1 MKKIVE
7 SLKKVKDFYKAHK
20 KVAIPLTVMVIMLL
34 ISLDTMSFNN
44 NKPKEV
50 TYNEFKKLVKEHKVD
65 TVYYEASTEEMRF
78 TLYNKH
84 TKGKT
89 KKEIE
94 DEKYT
99 YPKEDWRLTQYPAG
113 ETFRED
119 MLKAGVNL
127 EVRTFEPVTVKIL
140 STLLTLFFPI
150 LFLVLLWNIFSLQ
163 FVRGGKSYE
172 LTTNIDTRFSDVIG
186 HDEVIKDLK
195 FLVKLMREPEK
206 YDDEDVNIPRGV
218 LFSGEPGTGKTL
230 LARAIA
236 GESNVPFYYVNASNF
251 IELYVGT
258 GAKRVRALFKQA
270 RKTQPCIIFIDE
282 IDAIGCQRGKV
293 HGTSEDTQTL
303 NALLQEM
310 DGFDKDLKIL
320 IIGATNNAERLDKAL
335 VRSGRFD
342 RQIIISPPANADER
356 IELLKYF
363 LRNKKLDESVDL
375 EVLSKQMIGYTGADI
390 NSVVNEAELIR
401 LANEQEFITMDALE
415 EAFDKKIMKGNRKKD
430 ARRDR
435 DLNIVAYHEAG
446 HAVVSYLLDMEIARA
461 TIIQTTSGIGGAVI
475 HQESDNLLK
484 TKEDYENRVKV
495 CYGGRASEEIKFNQI
510 TTGASSDITQATRV
524 LDEYINK
531 LGFDKEFGLIDMS
544 VLNEDKV
551 TVEDKSVETI
561 KGYSVKLYKETS
573 ELLKNNYN
581 LVELIAKELL
591 DKETISGVAIKEL
604 LDSNK

>member
-78 TLYNKH
+78 TLYNEH

-251 IELYVGT
+251 IEIYAGT

-282 IDAIGCQRGKV
+282 IDAIGCQRGKI

-356 IELLKYF
+356 VDLLKYF
-363 LRNKKLDESVDL
+363 LRNKKLDESVNL

-401 LANEQEFITMDALE
+401 LSNEQEFITMDALE

-435 DLNIVAYHEAG
+435 DLKIVAYHEAG

-524 LDEYINK
+524 LDEYINR

-561 KGYSVKLYKETS
+561 KGYSVKLYKETL
-573 ELLKNNYN
+573 ELLKSNYN

-591 DKETISGVAIKEL
+591 DKETISGVTIKEI

>member
-113 ETFRED
+113 ETFREN

-163 FVRGGKSYE
+163 FIKGGKSYE

-206 YDDEDVNIPRGV
+206 YSDEDVNIPRGV

-401 LANEQEFITMDALE
+401 LSNEQEFITMDALE

-435 DLNIVAYHEAG
+435 DLKIVAYHEAG

-495 CYGGRASEEIKFNQI
+495 YYGGRASEEIKFNQI

-524 LDEYINK
+524 LDEYINR

-551 TVEDKSVETI
+551 TVEDKSIETI
-561 KGYSVKLYKETS
+561 KGYSVKLYKDTV

-591 DKETISGVAIKEL
+591 DKETISGVTIKEI

>member
-7 SLKKVKDFYKAHK
+7 SLRKVKDFYKAHK

-163 FVRGGKSYE
+163 FIRGGKSYE

-206 YDDEDVNIPRGV
+206 YSDEDVNIPRGV

-251 IELYVGT
+251 IEIYAGT

-270 RKTQPCIIFIDE
+270 KKTQPCIIFIDE

-356 IELLKYF
+356 VDLLKYF

-401 LANEQEFITMDALE
+401 LANEQECITMSDLE
-415 EAFDKKIMKGNRKKD
+415 EAFDKKVMKGNRKKD

-435 DLNIVAYHEAG
+435 DLKIVAYHEAG

-495 CYGGRASEEIKFNQI
+495 CYGGRASEEIKFSQI

-524 LDEYINK
+524 LDEYINR

-551 TVEDKSVETI
+551 TVEDKSIETI
-561 KGYSVKLYKETS
+561 KGYSVKLYKETL

-591 DKETISGVAIKEL
+591 DKETISGVTIKEI

>member
-1 MKKIVE
+1 MKKIIEV
-7 SLKKVKDFYKAHK
+7 LKKVKDFYKAHK

-89 KKEIE
+89 KKDIE

-163 FVRGGKSYE
+163 FMKGGKSYE

-206 YDDEDVNIPRGV
+206 YSDEDVNIPRGV

-251 IELYVGT
+251 IEIYAGT

-270 RKTQPCIIFIDE
+270 KKTQPCIIFIDE

-401 LANEQEFITMDALE
+401 LSNEQEFITMDALE

-524 LDEYINK
+524 LDEYINR

-551 TVEDKSVETI
+551 TVEDKSIETI
-561 KGYSVKLYKETS
+561 KGYSVKLYKDTV

>member
-1 MKKIVE
+1 MKKIIE

-127 EVRTFEPVTVKIL
+127 EVRTFEPVTVKVL

-356 IELLKYF
+356 VDLLKYF

-401 LANEQEFITMDALE
+401 LSNEQEFITMDALE

-435 DLNIVAYHEAG
+435 DLKIVAYHEAG

-495 CYGGRASEEIKFNQI
+495 CYGGRASEEIKFSQI

-524 LDEYINK
+524 LDEYINR

-561 KGYSVKLYKETS
+561 KGYSVKLYKDTV

-591 DKETISGVAIKEL
+591 DKETISGVTIKEI

>member
-163 FVRGGKSYE
+163 FIRGGKSYE

-206 YDDEDVNIPRGV
+206 YSDEDVNIPRGV

-251 IELYVGT
+251 IEIYAGT

-270 RKTQPCIIFIDE
+270 KKTQPCIIFIDE

-401 LANEQEFITMDALE
+401 LANEQECITMSDLE

-435 DLNIVAYHEAG
+435 DLKIVAYHEAG

-495 CYGGRASEEIKFNQI
+495 CYGGRASEEIKFSQI

-524 LDEYINK
+524 LDEYINR

-561 KGYSVKLYKETS
+561 KWYSVKLYKDTV

-591 DKETISGVAIKEL
+591 DKETISGVTIKEI

>member
-1 MKKIVE
+1 MKKIIEV
-7 SLKKVKDFYKAHK
+7 LKKVKDFYKAHK

-89 KKEIE
+89 KKDIE

-163 FVRGGKSYE
+163 FMKGGKSYE

-195 FLVKLMREPEK
+195 FLVKLMGEPEK
-206 YDDEDVNIPRGV
+206 YSDEDVNIPRGV

-251 IELYVGT
+251 IEIYAGT

-270 RKTQPCIIFIDE
+270 KKTQPCIIFIDE

-320 IIGATNNAERLDKAL
+320 IIGATNNAARLEKAL

-401 LANEQEFITMDALE
+401 LSNEQEFITMDALE

-524 LDEYINK
+524 LDEYINR

-544 VLNEDKV
+544 VLNEDTV
-551 TVEDKSVETI
+551 TVDDKSTATI
-561 KGYSVKLYKETS
+561 KGYSVKLYKDTV

>member
-1 MKKIVE
+1 MKKIIE

-94 DEKYT
+94 DENYT

-127 EVRTFEPVTVKIL
+127 EVRTFEPVTVKVL

-401 LANEQEFITMDALE
+401 LSNEQEFITMDALE

-430 ARRDR
+430 AGRDR
-435 DLNIVAYHEAG
+435 DLKIVAYHEAG

-524 LDEYINK
+524 LDEYINR

-551 TVEDKSVETI
+551 TVEDKSIETI
-561 KGYSVKLYKETS
+561 KGYSVKLYKDTV

-591 DKETISGVAIKEL
+591 DKETISGVTIREI

>member
-34 ISLDTMSFNN
+34 ISLDTMRFNN

-163 FVRGGKSYE
+163 FIRGGKSYE
-172 LTTNIDTRFSDVIG
+172 LTTDIDTRFSDVIG

-206 YDDEDVNIPRGV
+206 YSDEDVNIPRGV

-251 IELYVGT
+251 IEIYAGT

-401 LANEQEFITMDALE
+401 LSNEQEFITMDALE

-551 TVEDKSVETI
+551 TVEDKSIETI
-561 KGYSVKLYKETS
+561 KGYSVKLYKDTV

>member
-127 EVRTFEPVTVKIL
+127 EVRTFEPVTVKVL

-401 LANEQEFITMDALE
+401 LSNEQEFITMDALE

-524 LDEYINK
+524 LDEYINR

-551 TVEDKSVETI
+551 TVEDKSIETI

>member
-127 EVRTFEPVTVKIL
+127 EVRTFEPVTVKVL

-206 YDDEDVNIPRGV
+206 YSDEDVNIPRGV

-251 IELYVGT
+251 IEIYAGT

-401 LANEQEFITMDALE
+401 LSNEQEFITMDALE

-524 LDEYINK
+524 LDEYINR

-551 TVEDKSVETI
+551 TVEDKSIETI
-561 KGYSVKLYKETS
+561 KGYSVKLYKDTV

-591 DKETISGVAIKEL
+591 DKETISGVTIKEI

>member
-1 MKKIVE
+1 
-7 SLKKVKDFYKAHK
+7 
-20 KVAIPLTVMVIMLL
+20 MLL

-89 KKEIE
+89 KKDIE

-127 EVRTFEPVTVKIL
+127 EFRTFEPVTVKIL

-163 FVRGGKSYE
+163 FMKGGKSYE

-206 YDDEDVNIPRGV
+206 YSDEDVNIPRGV

-251 IELYVGT
+251 IEIYAGT

-270 RKTQPCIIFIDE
+270 KKTQPCIIFIDE

-401 LANEQEFITMDALE
+401 LSNEQEFITMDALE

-524 LDEYINK
+524 LDEYINR

-551 TVEDKSVETI
+551 TVEDKSIETI
-561 KGYSVKLYKETS
+561 KGYSVKLYKDTV

>member
-163 FVRGGKSYE
+163 FIRGGKSYE

-206 YDDEDVNIPRGV
+206 YSDEDVNIPRGV

-251 IELYVGT
+251 IEIYAGT

-401 LANEQEFITMDALE
+401 LSNEQEFITMDALE

-495 CYGGRASEEIKFNQI
+495 CYGGRASEEIKFSQI

-524 LDEYINK
+524 LDEYINR

-561 KGYSVKLYKETS
+561 KWYSVKLYKDTV

-591 DKETISGVAIKEL
+591 DKETISGVTIKEI

>member
-163 FVRGGKSYE
+163 FIKGGKSYE

-206 YDDEDVNIPRGV
+206 YSDEDVNIPRGV

-251 IELYVGT
+251 IEIYAGT

-320 IIGATNNAERLDKAL
+320 IIGATNNAEKLDKAL

-363 LRNKKLDESVDL
+363 LRNKKLNESVDL

-401 LANEQEFITMDALE
+401 LSNEQEFITMDALE

-495 CYGGRASEEIKFNQI
+495 CYGGRVSEEIKFNQI

-524 LDEYINK
+524 LDEYINR

-561 KGYSVKLYKETS
+561 KGYSVKLYKDTV

-591 DKETISGVAIKEL
+591 DKETISGVTIKEI

>member
-1 MKKIVE
+1 MKKIIEV
-7 SLKKVKDFYKAHK
+7 LKKVKGFYKTHK
-20 KVAIPLTVMVIMLL
+20 KATVPLTIMVILLL
-34 ISLDTMSFNN
+34 ISLDTMNFNN

-65 TVYYEASTEEMRF
+65 TVYYEASTETMRF
-78 TLYNKH
+78 TLYNEH

-94 DEKYT
+94 DENYT
-99 YPKEDWRLTQYPAG
+99 YPKKDWRLTQYPAG

-127 EVRTFEPVTVKIL
+127 EVKTFEPLTVKVIGAL
-140 STLLTLFFPI
+140 ITMLFPI

-163 FVRGGKSYE
+163 FMKGGKTYE

-195 FLVKLMREPEK
+195 FLVRLMREPEK
-206 YDDEDVNIPRGV
+206 YNDEDVNIPRGV

-251 IELYVGT
+251 IEIYAGT

-401 LANEQEFITMDALE
+401 LSNEQEFITMDALE

-551 TVEDKSVETI
+551 TVEDKSIETI
-561 KGYSVKLYKETS
+561 KGYSVKLYKDTV

-591 DKETISGVAIKEL
+591 DKETISGVTIKEI

>member
-163 FVRGGKSYE
+163 FIRGGKSYE
-172 LTTNIDTRFSDVIG
+172 LTTDIDTRFSDVIG

-206 YDDEDVNIPRGV
+206 YSDEDVNIPRGV

-251 IELYVGT
+251 IEIYAGT

-401 LANEQEFITMDALE
+401 LSNEQEFITMDALE

-551 TVEDKSVETI
+551 TVEDKSIETI
-561 KGYSVKLYKETS
+561 KGYSVKLYKDTV

>member
-1 MKKIVE
+1 
-7 SLKKVKDFYKAHK
+7 
-20 KVAIPLTVMVIMLL
+20 
-34 ISLDTMSFNN
+34 
-44 NKPKEV
+44 
-50 TYNEFKKLVKEHKVD
+50 
-65 TVYYEASTEEMRF
+65 MRF

-163 FVRGGKSYE
+163 FIKGGKSYE

-206 YDDEDVNIPRGV
+206 YSDEDVNIPRGV

-251 IELYVGT
+251 IEIYAGT

-320 IIGATNNAERLDKAL
+320 IIGATNNAEKLDKAL

-363 LRNKKLDESVDL
+363 LRNKKLNESVDL

-401 LANEQEFITMDALE
+401 LSNEQEFITMDALE

-495 CYGGRASEEIKFNQI
+495 CYGGRVSEEIKFNQI

-524 LDEYINK
+524 LDEYINR

-561 KGYSVKLYKETS
+561 KGYSVKLYKDTV

-591 DKETISGVAIKEL
+591 DKETISGVTIKEI

>member
-1 MKKIVE
+1 
-7 SLKKVKDFYKAHK
+7 
-20 KVAIPLTVMVIMLL
+20 MLL

-163 FVRGGKSYE
+163 FIRGGKSYE

-206 YDDEDVNIPRGV
+206 YSDEDVNIPRGV

-251 IELYVGT
+251 IEIYAGT

-401 LANEQEFITMDALE
+401 LSNEQEFITMDALE

-435 DLNIVAYHEAG
+435 DLKIVAYHEAG

-524 LDEYINK
+524 LDEYINR

-551 TVEDKSVETI
+551 TVEDKSIETI
-561 KGYSVKLYKETS
+561 KGYSVKLYKGTV

-591 DKETISGVAIKEL
+591 DKETISGVTIKEI

>member
-127 EVRTFEPVTVKIL
+127 EVRTFEPVTVKVL

-206 YDDEDVNIPRGV
+206 YNDEDVNIPRGV

-401 LANEQEFITMDALE
+401 LANEQECITMSDLE

-524 LDEYINK
+524 LDEYINR

-551 TVEDKSVETI
+551 TVEDKSIETI
-561 KGYSVKLYKETS
+561 KGYSVKLYKDTV

-591 DKETISGVAIKEL
+591 DKETISGVTIKEI

>member
-94 DEKYT
+94 DENYT

-127 EVRTFEPVTVKIL
+127 EVRTFEPVTVKVL

-401 LANEQEFITMDALE
+401 LANEQECITMSDLE

-435 DLNIVAYHEAG
+435 DLKIVAYHEAG

-495 CYGGRASEEIKFNQI
+495 CYGGRASEEIKFSQI

-524 LDEYINK
+524 LDEYINR

-561 KGYSVKLYKETS
+561 KWYSVKLYKDTV

-591 DKETISGVAIKEL
+591 DKETISGVTIKEI

>member
-1 MKKIVE
+1 MKKFNE
-7 SLKKVKDFYKAHK
+7 FFKSFGAFYKEHK
-20 KVAIPLTVMVIMLL
+20 KFTIPLTIMIICLL
-34 ISLDTMSFNN
+34 IALDTTSFNE

-50 TYNEFKKLVKEHKVD
+50 TYNEFKTLVKEHKVD
-65 TVYYEASTEEMRF
+65 TVYYEGSTETMRF
-78 TLYNKH
+78 TLYNRY

-89 KKEIE
+89 KKQLE

-99 YPKEDWRLTQYPAG
+99 YPKKDWRLTQYPAG
-113 ETFRED
+113 ENFRED
-119 MLKAGVNL
+119 LLKQGVNL
-127 EVRTFEPVTVKIL
+127 EVRKFEPATVKVL
-140 STLLTLFFPI
+140 SLAIGLFFPV
-150 LFLVLLWNIFSLQ
+150 LFLILLWNIFSIQ
-163 FVRGGKSYE
+163 FMKGGKTYE
-172 LTTNIDTRFSDVIG
+172 LTTDIDTRFSDVIG
-186 HDEVIKDLK
+186 HDEVIKDLQ
-195 FLVKLMREPEK
+195 FLVKLMKEPEK
-206 YDDEDVNIPRGV
+206 YVDDDVNIPRGV

-230 LARAIA
+230 LARAMA
-236 GESNVPFYYVNASNF
+236 GESGVPFYYVNASNF
-251 IELYVGT
+251 IEIYAGT

-270 RKTQPCIIFIDE
+270 KKTQPCVIFIDE

-342 RQIIISPPANADER
+342 RQIIISAPANSAER
-356 IELLKYF
+356 IDLLKYF
-363 LRNKKLDESVDL
+363 LKNKKLDESVDL
-375 EVLSKQMIGYTGADI
+375 DVLSKQMIGYTGADI

-401 LANEQEFITMDALE
+401 LSNEQDCITMSNLE

-430 ARRDR
+430 KRRNR
-435 DLNIVAYHEAG
+435 DLEIVAYHEAG

-495 CYGGRASEEIKFNQI
+495 CYGGRASEEIKFTQV
-510 TTGASSDITQATRV
+510 TTGASNDITQATRI
-524 LDEYINK
+524 LDEYVNR
-531 LGFDKEFGLIDMS
+531 LGFDTDFGLIDMS

-551 TVEDKSVETI
+551 TLEDKSLDTI
-561 KGYSVKLYKETS
+561 KEYSVKLYKDTVK
-573 ELLKNNYN
+573 LLRNNYT

-591 DKETISGVAIKEL
+591 AKETISGAAIKEL

>member
-163 FVRGGKSYE
+163 FIRGGKSYE

-206 YDDEDVNIPRGV
+206 YSDEDVNIPRGV

-251 IELYVGT
+251 IEIYAGT

-401 LANEQEFITMDALE
+401 LSNEQEFITMDALE

-524 LDEYINK
+524 LDEYINR

-551 TVEDKSVETI
+551 TVEDKSIETI
-561 KGYSVKLYKETS
+561 KGYSVKLYKDTV

>member
-1 MKKIVE
+1 
-7 SLKKVKDFYKAHK
+7 
-20 KVAIPLTVMVIMLL
+20 MLL

-163 FVRGGKSYE
+163 FIRGGKSYE

-206 YDDEDVNIPRGV
+206 YSDEDVNIPRGV

-251 IELYVGT
+251 IEIYAGT

-401 LANEQEFITMDALE
+401 LANEQECITMSDLE
-415 EAFDKKIMKGNRKKD
+415 EAFDKKVMKGNRKKD

-435 DLNIVAYHEAG
+435 DLKIVAYHEAG

-495 CYGGRASEEIKFNQI
+495 CYGGRASEEIKFSQI

-524 LDEYINK
+524 LDEYINR

-561 KGYSVKLYKETS
+561 KWYSVKLYKDTV

-591 DKETISGVAIKEL
+591 DKETISGVTIKEI

>member
-163 FVRGGKSYE
+163 FIRGGKSYE

-206 YDDEDVNIPRGV
+206 YSDEDVNIPRGV

-251 IELYVGT
+251 IEIYAGT

-401 LANEQEFITMDALE
+401 LSNEQEFITMDALE

-446 HAVVSYLLDMEIARA
+446 HAIVSYLLDMEIARA

-551 TVEDKSVETI
+551 TVEDKSIETI
-561 KGYSVKLYKETS
+561 KGYSVKLYKDTV

-591 DKETISGVAIKEL
+591 DKETISGVTIKEI